1 MNQRVREMYSLLQRI
16 HTVKTARV
24 GAKRKEKSCFGS
36 IQVLRCLKRMK
47 KRQMWGMKSEHL
59 FSGGTLN
66 YVVYCE
72 MPYCVG
78 LEELSFAKN

>member
-1 MNQRVREMYSLLQRI
+1 MF
-16 HTVKTARV
+16 RV
-24 GAKRKEKSCFGS
+24 GSC
-36 IQVLRCLKRMK
+36 QTMLERNE